1 MIRRLWPVVL
11 WSVLGG
17 VLLATAYLLINTTF
31 MLYDDEGYLLLTYRN
46 FISGARL
53 YDDIFSQYG
62 PWPYLYHLLIS
73 LGLNEPLTH
82 AVGRSLTAVHWTL
95 CALLVGA
102 IARRLT
108 GRLSAAVFA
117 TLISFGLL
125 WQMSSEPSHPGSL
138 ISTMLAITVLIV
150 VVTHETGRWSWL
162 GAGIGLAAA
171 LLVLTKINIG
181 IFFIAGAG
189 VGALRLTAWPERW
202 RRPAVILAAVGLLA
216 VPWGLMRG
224 KLDVPWV
231 LTFAIQFTVAAAG
244 LLWVTP
250 PVFSSRRIPPRTWG
264 VALGVFLST
273 ILLVAAVMSAR
284 GTSISALLQAVLFAP
299 LRQPASFMIGFSWG
313 PAVWPVAAIC
323 WLVTAR
329 AGWELRQRGEVG
341 RVTRHTLIA
350 LRLATGVAF
359 LVKAETWLTIQG
371 VGGFIAYCLP
381 LLPVFLVPLDP
392 RPAAE
397 SGSAGAKL
405 WVAGLALPQVL
416 HAYPVAGSQ
425 MGWGTFLLL
434 PVLVA
439 GLHDTWQTLASSRP
453 DGGRWWPRAGWSLLI
468 LVGSAQ
474 LALLLHTGWD
484 RYHTSKPLGLR
495 GAEDIRAGDRAR
507 QILRVLTLNAAVQ
520 ADVLFSRPGMFS
532 YNLWSGVPTPTAR
545 NATHWF
551 WLLDESAQTSI
562 INRLRQVPRSAIIIS
577 RELDGFLESIHV
589 PMQGP
594 LQGFIHEQ
602 YRPLFSLGAFD
613 FMVPLASRAVPFG
626 RVEALAAA
634 APTDSPTLL
643 QTNVVLDGRLAS
655 VQLQSLQSPWAIHEN
670 YTPQNARLVLEPI
683 NSQGESVGPA
693 IELPQTQPVRG
704 LFRLNIYAHRP
715 PDLTQP
721 SALVLVGLDP
731 AGVVVSESVF

>member
-46 FISGARL
+46 FISGGRL

-117 TLISFGLL
+117 TLATFGLL

-138 ISTMLAITVLIV
+138 ISVMLAVTVLIV
-150 VVTHETGRWSWL
+150 VVTHETGRWNWL
-162 GAGIGLAAA
+162 GAGIGLAVA

-202 RRPAVILAAVGLLA
+202 RRSAEILAAMGLLA
-216 VPWGLMRG
+216 LPWGLMG
-224 KLDVPWV
+224 KKLGEPWV
-231 LTFAIQFTVAAAG
+231 LILAVQFTAAAAG

-250 PVFSSRRIPPRTWG
+250 PAIFGRRIPPRTWL
-264 VALGVFLST
+264 VATAVSLGG
-273 ILLVAAVMSAR
+273 ILLVAGTVVLR
-284 GTSISALLQAVLFAP
+284 GTSFHALVQAVLLDP
-299 LRQPASFMIGFSWG
+299 LQHPANFMNGFTWKPSI
-313 PAVWPVAAIC
+313 WPVAAIC

-341 RVTRHTLIA
+341 PATRGTLIA
-350 LRLATGVAF
+350 IRLAAVLSF
-359 LVKAETWLTIQG
+359 CFHAEAWLTIFG
-371 VGGFIAYCLP
+371 VGRFIVFCLP
-381 LLPVFLVPLDP
+381 LLPVFLIPLS
-392 RPAAE
+392 RRAE
-397 SGSAGAKL
+397 EEVGTAGANL
-405 WVAGLALPQVL
+405 WVACLALPQVL

-425 MGWGTFLLL
+425 MGWGTFLML
-434 PVLVA
+434 PVMVA
-439 GLHDTWQTLASSRP
+439 GLHDTWQALARMLP
-453 DGGRWWPRAGWSLLI
+453 ERGRWVPRIAWSVLV
-468 LVGSAQ
+468 LVGSFQ
-474 LALLLHTGWD
+474 LGLLWHTGWT
-484 RYHTSKPLGLR
+484 RYDSSKPLGLA
-495 GAEDIRAGDRAR
+495 GAEDIRAGDLIR
-507 QILRVLTLNAAVQ
+507 QMLRVMTLNAAVH
-520 ADVLFSRPGMFS
+520 AEVLFSRPGMFS
-532 YNLWSGVPTPTAR
+532 YNIWSGVPTPTAR

-551 WLLDESAQTSI
+551 WLLDAAAQQAI
-562 INRLRQVPRSAIIIS
+562 IARLQQVPRSAIITNDG
-577 RELDGFLESIHV
+577 LDDFLERIHV
-589 PMQGP
+589 PMTGP
-594 LQGFIHEQ
+594 LQDYIHEH
-602 YRPLFSLGAFD
+602 YRPLLTLGHAHFL
-613 FMVPLASRAVPFG
+613 VPQASRAVPFG
-626 RVEALAAA
+626 RVEALVSA
-634 APTDSPTLL
+634 APADSPTLL

-683 NSQGESVGPA
+683 NSLGEAMGPA
-693 IELPQTQPVRG
+693 IELAQTQPVRG
-704 LFRLNIYAHRP
+704 LFRLNIYAHRS

-731 AGVVVSESVF
+731 AGVVLSESVF